1 MEYNFSDNVKALK
14 PSAIRE
20 ILKLSSTPGM
30 IPFSA
35 GNPAPEA
42 FPFKEIEKISK
53 DILENEAISALQ
65 YSVTEGYAPL
75 KEKIKEMLTEKENIS
90 FEGNDIMITSGLLS
104 IIASRTG
111 RSDLLEEVISYFTS
125 QSK

>member
-14 PSAIRE
+14 PSAIIE

-42 FPFKEIEKISK
+42 FPFDEIEKIS
-53 DILENEAISALQ
+53 ECC
-65 YSVTEGYAPL
+65 
-75 KEKIKEMLTEKENIS
+75 
-90 FEGNDIMITSGLLS
+90 FE
-104 IIASRTG
+104 
-111 RSDLLEEVISYFTS
+111 V
-125 QSK
+125 K